1 MSLSFAT
8 FIFPP
13 YNPDHP
19 PLMAVYLHIKTYIAV
34 ID

>member
-8 FIFPP
+8 FISPP

-19 PLMAVYLHIKTYIAV
+19 PLMAVYLHIKAYIAV